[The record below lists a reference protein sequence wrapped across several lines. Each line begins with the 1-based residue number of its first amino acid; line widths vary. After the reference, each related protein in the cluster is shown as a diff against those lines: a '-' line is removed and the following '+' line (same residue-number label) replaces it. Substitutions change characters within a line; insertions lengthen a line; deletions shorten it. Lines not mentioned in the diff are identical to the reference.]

1 VSDKKDKL
9 YLFDIDKEKII
20 KKIDLP
26 PFAVEGVALDND
38 GNIWF
43 SDDNGAVLRYKF
55 KDL

>member
-1 VSDKKDKL
+1 
-9 YLFDIDKEKII
+9 LFDINKEEII

-43 SDDNGAVLRYKF
+43 SDDDGAVLRYKF